1 MYTTLYKC
9 DYYVRSICPLSL
21 PKETANE
28 FGKLY
33 VYYNDRICPL
43 QTLAKEFTTK
53 LYGKSNYKGLT
64 PEQVLTGWLFFTS
77 NGNKNQ

>member
-1 MYTTLYKC
+1 MYTTLYNV
-9 DYYVRSICPLSL
+9 DYSCSEHLYPPSL
-21 PKETANE
+21 LKNSHE

-53 LYGKSNYKGLT
+53 LYGNPIT
-64 PEQVLTGWLFFTS
+64 RD
-77 NGNKNQ
+77 